1 MRFFEDIRVG
11 ELIELGSH
19 LFTSEDII
27 GFAKRFD
34 WQPFH
39 VDEEAARKSQFG
51 ALCASGW
58 HTATIWMRLFVLTQR
73 RRADAS
79 PASEPIEAL
88 GPSPGFQDLKWLK
101 PVYAGDTIRY
111 TTRVREKRALR
122 SRPQWG
128 LVSSTNQGFNQR
140 GDLAFAFTGHVFVRR
155 RAV

>member
-1 MRFFEDIRVG
+1 MRFFEEVRIG
-11 ELIELGSH
+11 ELVELGNH

-27 GFAKRFD
+27 RFAKRFD

-58 HTATIWMRLFVLTQR
+58 HTAVVWMRLYVLAQR
-73 RRADAS
+73 PRAGAAPS
-79 PASEPIEAL
+79 NEPVDAL

-155 RAV
+155 SAV